1 MTGKE
6 HLLLKT
12 DAETGGMIAEE
23 ERIRKENVM
32 TGSKVALETTEMKEN
47 LGTVVTVETS
57 EITVT
62 GERLETPGRA
72 VRLEI
77 LVTIETLKTIEI
89 RRIHAL
95 RVILMTIEKG
105 TTVSPIGK
113 MISMM
118 NAATEEVMGEMILQD
133 RNQEM
138 ILGMTPVMNP
148 EAKPGMIV
156 MAEHEV
162 ALQTRLKKVVGEL
175 EALRWIATAA
185 AVTTTTGIQ
194 GAVTQNAR
202 DMTTVNKGEIPHLIV
217 DMVTENDV
225 REKGIRGRHPQ
236 HTTEE
241 GMMMNEKK
249 GEMSVE

>member
-6 HLLLKT
+6 HPLLKT

-95 RVILMTIEKG
+95 RVILMIIEKG
-105 TTVSPIGK
+105 TTVSPIAK

-162 ALQTRLKKVVGEL
+162 ALPTRLKKVVGEL
-175 EALRWIATAA
+175 EALRWIAAA
-185 AVTTTTGIQ
+185 AVTTTTGIP

-217 DMVTENDV
+217 DMVTESDV
-225 REKGIRGRHPQ
+225 RERGIRGRHPQ

>member
-12 DAETGGMIAEE
+12 GAETGGMIAEE

-162 ALQTRLKKVVGEL
+162 ALQTRLKKVVGVL
-175 EALRWIATAA
+175 EVLRWIAAA
-185 AVTTTTGIQ
+185 AATTTTGIP

-217 DMVTENDV
+217 DMVTESDV
-225 REKGIRGRHPQ
+225 RERGIRGRHPQ

>member
-6 HLLLKT
+6 HRLLKT

-23 ERIRKENVM
+23 ERIRKGNVM

-162 ALQTRLKKVVGEL
+162 ALQTLLKKVVGEL
-175 EALRWIATAA
+175 EALRWTAAA
-185 AVTTTTGIQ
+185 AVTTTTGIP

-217 DMVTENDV
+217 DMVTESDV
-225 REKGIRGRHPQ
+225 RERGIRGRHPQ

>member
-6 HLLLKT
+6 HPLLKT

-23 ERIRKENVM
+23 ERIRKGNVM

-162 ALQTRLKKVVGEL
+162 ALPTRLKKVVGVL
-175 EALRWIATAA
+175 EVLRWIAAA
-185 AVTTTTGIQ
+185 AVTTTTGIP

-217 DMVTENDV
+217 DMVTESDV
-225 REKGIRGRHPQ
+225 RERGIRGRHPQ